1 MTHSR
6 FPTIGHVD
14 IGIQNVLKL
23 NSPNKCTYLFLLC
36 SVMDEIEEMEQ
47 QPIATESVFANVE
60 PMTEPTSAV
69 EAAAAAVVSLSN
81 SAAQQQMPNQQEI
94 TEQEIGQQELVQQ
107 ALQEAEVIEENT
119 TVTTVTAPAEFNP
132 PSTSLPI
139 STTQLQLNSSLP
151 ISANLEVTGTL
162 TSTPVSAN
170 AEIHPISTSMVAV
183 TGISSTPVKV
193 DHDVQPHSQ
202 SYDEVKEWLVTQQEA
217 EQEPVIPAPTQKL
230 SRRRYSVDFKLLAVD
245 YTKTHSKNETAR
257 HFKVHKKQIQ
267 EWCKHKDD
275 LIAMKNIV
283 DSGGK
288 VTRGQGRKSLF
299 RSNAGLRPYSIAID
313 NAVRDYFV
321 DCSKAGLKVTKRML
335 QEKAYELH
343 QSRTDGNANFT
354 GSDGWLTKFVQRH
367 GINLKDG
374 TIENPGEMFTSE
386 PEPSQNR
393 KY

>member
-1 MTHSR
+1 
-6 FPTIGHVD
+6 
-14 IGIQNVLKL
+14 
-23 NSPNKCTYLFLLC
+23 
-36 SVMDEIEEMEQ
+36 MDEIEQMEQ

-60 PMTEPTSAV
+60 PMPESTSAV

-81 SAAQQQMPNQQEI
+81 NAGQQQMPQQEI
-94 TEQEIGQQELVQQ
+94 AEQEIGQQELVQQ
-107 ALQEAEVIEENT
+107 ALQEAEVIEENS
-119 TVTTVTAPAEFNP
+119 TVAAVTAPAEFDASSAAN
-132 PSTSLPI
+132 LPI
-139 STTQLQLNSSLP
+139 STTPLQLNSSLP
-151 ISANLEVTGTL
+151 ISANLEVTSTL
-162 TSTPVSAN
+162 TSTPVSTSLQV
-170 AEIHPISTSMVAV
+170 HPASTSIGATDI
-183 TGISSTPVKV
+183 TGTPVKT
-193 DHDVQPHSQ
+193 DHDPQSQSQ
-202 SYDEVKEWLVTQQEA
+202 SYEEVKDWLVTQQEG
-217 EQEPVIPAPTQKL
+217 EQEAVVVPAATQKL

-367 GINLKDG
+367 GINLKEG
-374 TIENPGEMFTSE
+374 TIENPGEIFTSD
-386 PEPSQNR
+386 PDTSQTC
-393 KY
+393 K

>member
-1 MTHSR
+1 
-6 FPTIGHVD
+6 
-14 IGIQNVLKL
+14 
-23 NSPNKCTYLFLLC
+23 
-36 SVMDEIEEMEQ
+36 MDEIEEMEQ

-60 PMTEPTSAV
+60 PMVESTSAV

-81 SAAQQQMPNQQEI
+81 SADQQQMPNQQEI
-94 TEQEIGQQELVQQ
+94 AGQEIRQQELVQQ
-107 ALQEAEVIEENT
+107 ALQEAEVIEENP
-119 TVTTVTAPAEFNP
+119 TVTAVTAPAEFNP
-132 PSTSLPI
+132 SSTSLPI
-139 STTQLQLNSSLP
+139 STAQLQLNSSLP
-151 ISANLEVTGTL
+151 ISGNLEITGTL

-170 AEIHPISTSMVAV
+170 TEIHPISTSLVANTQIHPISTSMVAV
-183 TGISSTPVKV
+183 TDISSTPVKA

-202 SYDEVKEWLVTQQEA
+202 SYEEVKDWLITQQEA
-217 EQEPVIPAPTQKL
+217 EQEAVVPAPTQKL

-386 PEPSQNR
+386 PEASQNCT
-393 KY
+393 

>member
-1 MTHSR
+1 
-6 FPTIGHVD
+6 
-14 IGIQNVLKL
+14 
-23 NSPNKCTYLFLLC
+23 
-36 SVMDEIEEMEQ
+36 MDEIEEMEQ

-81 SAAQQQMPNQQEI
+81 NAGQQQTAKREI
-94 TEQEIGQQELVQQ
+94 VGEELGQQELVQQ
-107 ALQEAEVIEENT
+107 ALQEAEVIQDNT
-119 TVTTVTAPAEFNP
+119 ATVTAVHVTAPAEFDP
-132 PSTSLPI
+132 SSTSLPI
-139 STTQLQLNSSLP
+139 STPQLQINSSLP
-151 ISANLEVTGTL
+151 ISGNLEVTSAL
-162 TSTPVSAN
+162 TSTPIA
-170 AEIHPISTSMVAV
+170 AITQIHPASTSMVAV
-183 TGISSTPVKV
+183 TDVTSTPVKV

-202 SYDEVKEWLVTQQEA
+202 SYEEVKDWLITQHVPEQEA
-217 EQEPVIPAPTQKL
+217 VVPAPTQKL

-288 VTRGQGRKSLF
+288 VTRGHGRKSLF

-374 TIENPGEMFTSE
+374 TIENPGEMFTSD
-386 PEPSQNR
+386 PEASQTR
-393 KY
+393 K

>member
-1 MTHSR
+1 MIFCIEER
-6 FPTIGHVD
+6 
-14 IGIQNVLKL
+14 
-23 NSPNKCTYLFLLC
+23 
-36 SVMDEIEEMEQ
+36 VMDEIEQMEQ

-60 PMTEPTSAV
+60 PMPEPTSAV

-81 SAAQQQMPNQQEI
+81 NAVQQQMPQQEEM
-94 TEQEIGQQELVQQ
+94 TEQGIGQQELVQQ
-107 ALQEAEVIEENT
+107 ALQGAEVIEENS
-119 TVTTVTAPAEFNP
+119 TVAAVTAVTAPAEFD
-132 PSTSLPI
+132 PSSANLPI
-139 STTQLQLNSSLP
+139 STTAIQLNSSLP
-151 ISANLEVTGTL
+151 ISANLEVASTL
-162 TSTPVSAN
+162 TSTPVSSSLQAQP
-170 AEIHPISTSMVAV
+170 ASTSMVAV
-183 TGISSTPVKV
+183 TDISGTPVKV
-193 DHDVQPHSQ
+193 VHDVQPQQSQ
-202 SYDEVKEWLVTQQEA
+202 SYDEMKDWLVTQQEA
-217 EQEPVIPAPTQKL
+217 EQETVVVPATTQKL

-288 VTRGQGRKSLF
+288 VTRGQGRKAMF

-367 GINLKDG
+367 GINLKEG
-374 TIENPGEMFTSE
+374 TIENPGELFTSE
-386 PEPSQNR
+386 PETSQNC
-393 KY
+393 KYGHPRIL

>member
-1 MTHSR
+1 
-6 FPTIGHVD
+6 
-14 IGIQNVLKL
+14 
-23 NSPNKCTYLFLLC
+23 
-36 SVMDEIEEMEQ
+36 MDEIEQMEQ

-60 PMTEPTSAV
+60 PMPVSNSAV
-69 EAAAAAVVSLSN
+69 EAAAAAVVN
-81 SAAQQQMPNQQEI
+81 STGQQEAPQQEI
-94 TEQEIGQQELVQQ
+94 TGQEINQQGLVQQ
-107 ALQEAEVIEENT
+107 ALQDAEVIEENS
-119 TVTTVTAPAEFNP
+119 TVTAVTAAAEFD

-151 ISANLEVTGTL
+151 ISANLEVASTL
-162 TSTPVSAN
+162 TSTPVSTTLQV
-170 AEIHPISTSMVAV
+170 HPT
-183 TGISSTPVKV
+183 STPVTITDMAGNPVKA
-193 DHDVQPHSQ
+193 DNDAQPQ
-202 SYDEVKEWLVTQQEA
+202 PFAEVKDWLITQQEG
-217 EQEPVIPAPTQKL
+217 EQETVVPTSAQKL

-275 LIAMKNIV
+275 LVAMKNIV

-343 QSRTDGNANFT
+343 QSRSDGNSNFT

-367 GINLKDG
+367 GINLKEG
-374 TIENPGEMFTSE
+374 TIDNPGEMHVYFGIRSF
-386 PEPSQNR
+386 P
-393 KY
+393 KW

>member
-1 MTHSR
+1 
-6 FPTIGHVD
+6 
-14 IGIQNVLKL
+14 
-23 NSPNKCTYLFLLC
+23 
-36 SVMDEIEEMEQ
+36 MDEIEQMEQ

-60 PMTEPTSAV
+60 PMPEPTPAV

-81 SAAQQQMPNQQEI
+81 SVGQQEVPQREVA
-94 TEQEIGQQELVQQ
+94 EQDIGQQELVQQ
-107 ALQEAEVIEENT
+107 ALQDAEVIDENPAVTSAT
-119 TVTTVTAPAEFNP
+119 TSAEFD
-132 PSTSLPI
+132 PSTNLPI
-139 STTQLQLNSSLP
+139 STTQLQLSNSLP
-151 ISANLEVTGTL
+151 ISANLEVNSAL
-162 TSTPVSAN
+162 TSTPVSSN
-170 AEIHPISTSMVAV
+170 IQIHPTSTPVAV
-183 TGISSTPVKV
+183 TDVIGTPVK
-193 DHDVQPHSQ
+193 DENNAQQQSQ
-202 SYDEVKEWLVTQQEA
+202 SFGEMKDWLVTQQEA
-217 EQEPVIPAPTQKL
+217 EQEAVVPNTTQKL

-288 VTRGQGRKSLF
+288 VTRGQGRKSMF

-343 QSRTDGNANFT
+343 QSRSDGNTNFT

-367 GINLKDG
+367 GINLKEG
-374 TIENPGEMFTSE
+374 TIENPGEMFSSE
-386 PEPSQNR
+386 PDGNQNSM
-393 KY
+393 

>member
-1 MTHSR
+1 
-6 FPTIGHVD
+6 
-14 IGIQNVLKL
+14 
-23 NSPNKCTYLFLLC
+23 
-36 SVMDEIEEMEQ
+36 MDEIEQMEQ
-47 QPIATESVFANVE
+47 QPIATESVFANVVS
-60 PMTEPTSAV
+60 TAAV

-81 SAAQQQMPNQQEI
+81 STGQQEVPQQEI
-94 TEQEIGQQELVQQ
+94 AEQEIGQQGLVQQ
-107 ALQEAEVIEENT
+107 ALQEAEVIEENS
-119 TVTTVTAPAEFNP
+119 TVTAVTAAAEFD
-132 PSTSLPI
+132 PSTNLPI
-139 STTQLQLNSSLP
+139 STTQLQLNSNLP
-151 ISANLEVTGTL
+151 ISANLEVASTL
-162 TSTPVSAN
+162 TSTPVST
-170 AEIHPISTSMVAV
+170 ILQVHPASAPMAV
-183 TGISSTPVKV
+183 TDITGTPVKAEN
-193 DHDVQPHSQ
+193 DAQPQ
-202 SYDEVKEWLVTQQEA
+202 SYEEVKEWLITQQEG
-217 EQEPVIPAPTQKL
+217 EQETVVPASTQKL

-321 DCSKAGLKVTKRML
+321 DCSKTGMKVTKRML

-343 QSRTDGNANFT
+343 QSRSDGNTNFT

-367 GINLKDG
+367 GINLKEG
-374 TIENPGEMFTSE
+374 TIDNSGEMFSSE
-386 PEPSQNR
+386 PEAPQSS
-393 KY
+393 K

>member
-1 MTHSR
+1 
-6 FPTIGHVD
+6 
-14 IGIQNVLKL
+14 
-23 NSPNKCTYLFLLC
+23 
-36 SVMDEIEEMEQ
+36 MDEIEEMEQ

-107 ALQEAEVIEENT
+107 ALQEAEVIEENA

-132 PSTSLPI
+132 SSTSLPI
-139 STTQLQLNSSLP
+139 STTHLQLNSSLP
-151 ISANLEVTGTL
+151 ISADLEVTGTL
-162 TSTPVSAN
+162 TSTPASAN
-170 AEIHPISTSMVAV
+170 TEIHPISTSMVAV
-183 TGISSTPVKV
+183 TGISSTPVKA

-386 PEPSQNR
+386 PETSQNC

>member
-1 MTHSR
+1 
-6 FPTIGHVD
+6 
-14 IGIQNVLKL
+14 
-23 NSPNKCTYLFLLC
+23 
-36 SVMDEIEEMEQ
+36 MDEIEEMEQ

-60 PMTEPTSAV
+60 PMAEPTSAV

-81 SAAQQQMPNQQEI
+81 SAGQQQISSQQEI
-94 TEQEIGQQELVQQ
+94 CPAIEQQELVKQ
-107 ALQEAEVIEENT
+107 ALQEAEVIEENP
-119 TVTTVTAPAEFNP
+119 TVIAVTAPAEFNP
-132 PSTSLPI
+132 SSTSLPI

-151 ISANLEVTGTL
+151 ISANLEVTGAL

-170 AEIHPISTSMVAV
+170 TQIHPISTSMVAV
-183 TGISSTPVKV
+183 TDISSTPVKV
-193 DHDVQPHSQ
+193 DHDVQAQSQ
-202 SYDEVKEWLVTQQEA
+202 SYDEVKDWLITQQEA
-217 EQEPVIPAPTQKL
+217 EQEAVVPAPTQKL

-343 QSRTDGNANFT
+343 QSRSDGNANFT

-374 TIENPGEMFTSE
+374 TIDNPGEIFISE
-386 PEPSQNR
+386 PEASQNC
-393 KY
+393 K

>member
-1 MTHSR
+1 
-6 FPTIGHVD
+6 
-14 IGIQNVLKL
+14 
-23 NSPNKCTYLFLLC
+23 
-36 SVMDEIEEMEQ
+36 MDEIEQMEQ

-60 PMTEPTSAV
+60 PMPEPTSAV
-69 EAAAAAVVSLSN
+69 EAAAAAAVVSLSTN
-81 SAAQQQMPNQQEI
+81 AGQQQIPKQEV
-94 TEQEIGQQELVQQ
+94 TEQQQELVQQ
-107 ALQEAEVIEENT
+107 ALQEAEVIEENVT
-119 TVTTVTAPAEFNP
+119 ATTVTAPAEFD
-132 PSTSLPI
+132 PSANLPI
-139 STTQLQLNSSLP
+139 ATTQLQLNSSLP
-151 ISANLEVTGTL
+151 ISANLEVTSTL
-162 TSTPVSAN
+162 TSTPVPTSTQ
-170 AEIHPISTSMVAV
+170 IHPANTSMPVA
-183 TGISSTPVKV
+183 TEISNTPVKV
-193 DHDVQPHSQ
+193 DHDMQLQSQ
-202 SYDEVKEWLVTQQEA
+202 SYDEATIKDWLVTHH
-217 EQEPVIPAPTQKL
+217 EPEHVHETVVPVTTQKL

-367 GINLKDG
+367 GINLKEG
-374 TIENPGEMFTSE
+374 TIENPGEMFTSD
-386 PEPSQNR
+386 PEVSQTC
-393 KY
+393 KYITCILQHNFIQSCILK

>member
-1 MTHSR
+1 
-6 FPTIGHVD
+6 
-14 IGIQNVLKL
+14 
-23 NSPNKCTYLFLLC
+23 
-36 SVMDEIEEMEQ
+36 MDEIEQMEQ

-60 PMTEPTSAV
+60 PMSDSTSAV

-81 SAAQQQMPNQQEI
+81 NANQQQVPQQEI
-94 TEQEIGQQELVQQ
+94 REQEIREQEISQQELVQQ
-107 ALQEAEVIEENT
+107 ALQEAEVIEENPA
-119 TVTTVTAPAEFNP
+119 VTTVTAPAEFDPASAN
-132 PSTSLPI
+132 LPI
-139 STTQLQLNSSLP
+139 STTPLQLNSSLP
-151 ISANLEVTGTL
+151 ISANLEVTSTL
-162 TSTPVSAN
+162 TSTPVSTSLQV
-170 AEIHPISTSMVAV
+170 HPTSTSMVAV
-183 TGISSTPVKV
+183 TDITGTPIKV
-193 DHDVQPHSQ
+193 DHDIQPQSQ
-202 SYDEVKEWLVTQQEA
+202 SYDETKDWLVTQQEG
-217 EQEPVIPAPTQKL
+217 EQETVVVPAPTQKL

-343 QSRTDGNANFT
+343 QSRTDGNTNFT

-367 GINLKDG
+367 GINLKEG
-374 TIENPGEMFTSE
+374 TIENPGEMFTSD
-386 PEPSQNR
+386 PDASQNC
-393 KY
+393 K